1 MFCMNC
7 GAKLLDGAKFCM
19 SCGCQIENVKTNLFH
34 EAINKEESNHRRMLS
49 ERPIKVSNRNNS
61 GFEDPEIE
69 DLINHH
75 GLGYEVLSPYEL
87 NEVLKGT
94 PFDNEEDLAEIIYRY
109 SSLWESDELE
119 EADHVFQNDEGY
131 HSAIGLR
138 YVKGNHSCIEKDYE
152 KALYHL
158 NKALDLP
165 ASISL
170 IIGIYGQQ
178 RDFVNLAK
186 YVKLG
191 LRMDVPAA
199 YFYMGVL
206 YMSGAG
212 GIEKNERKANEYFRQ
227 SIEKAQGREKE
238 GYRQILEN

>member
-1 MFCMNC
+1 MIANFP
-7 GAKLLDGAKFCM
+7 AKMTRFNIGDNLQRNSPFFNLK
-19 SCGCQIENVKTNLFH
+19 SVKNVENKIENVKTNLFH

-61 GFEDPEIE
+61 GFKDPEIE

-178 RDFVNLAK
+178 RDFVLAH
-186 YVKLG
+186 
-191 LRMDVPAA
+191 
-199 YFYMGVL
+199 
-206 YMSGAG
+206 
-212 GIEKNERKANEYFRQ
+212 Q
-227 SIEKAQGREKE
+227 S
-238 GYRQILEN
+238 